1 MPSKTR
7 FRYAARACGASV
19 IVDKFTDPIG
29 LDAVVQWPGRVDMQL
44 YWHFKKPS
52 YAALSTVPVN
62 WVLCDAR
69 YGR

>member
-1 MPSKTR
+1 M
-7 FRYAARACGASV
+7 